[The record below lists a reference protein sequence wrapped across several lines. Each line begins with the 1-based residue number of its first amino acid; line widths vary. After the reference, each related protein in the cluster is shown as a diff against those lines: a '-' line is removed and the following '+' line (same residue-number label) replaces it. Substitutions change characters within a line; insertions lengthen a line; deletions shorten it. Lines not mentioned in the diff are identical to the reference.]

1 MPDFRTYRAETMQ
14 QALLQ
19 VREDLGP
26 DALILH
32 TRQVPIHSRL
42 PWQKDR
48 IVTEIVAVLEQT
60 KRQRPQPV
68 TAVKTTSP
76 DREQIEETPPPDLS
90 AYNRKA
96 APPIQESRISAAEP
110 RIPTHEPVNSEQTPP
125 AISNPETPTPQPE
138 LSESQKLESLF
149 KERIDSLQA
158 MVEQL
163 TTQVRNG
170 MSSDIPPELFS
181 LFTELIDAEVE
192 ESVARELIGRLKQ
205 RCGVNELSDSQGLR
219 RQLFAMIES
228 SIQCRGPIETKPGQ
242 QKIVAMVGPTGVGKT
257 TTIAKLAAN
266 FRLRD
271 NVRMGLITVDTYRI
285 AAVDQL
291 RTYAEIIDLPMKV
304 VSTAVEMKQAV
315 AEFAGMDL
323 ILIDTAGRSPRDEV
337 KLQELK
343 AVLGDIV
350 VDDVHLVL
358 SATTGYRHLRT
369 TAEQF
374 KSVGLT
380 SVILTKLDEAPSLG
394 AILNITS
401 KLGLPLS
408 YLTTGQNVPKDIEP
422 AQPTRATRLI
432 LGQED
437 LSS

>member
-1 MPDFRTYRAETMQ
+1 MQ

-68 TAVKTTSP
+68 TAVTTTSP
-76 DREQIEETPPPDLS
+76 DQEQIEETPPPDLS

-125 AISNPETPTPQPE
+125 AISNSETPTPQPE

-228 SIQCRGPIETKPGQ
+228 SIQCRGPIEAKPGQ

>member
-48 IVTEIVAVLEQT
+48 IVTEIVAVLEQK
-60 KRQRPQPV
+60 KRERPQPV
-68 TAVKTTSP
+68 AAVKSTSST
-76 DREQIEETPPPDLS
+76 REQSEETPAPDLS

-96 APPIQESRISAAEP
+96 TLPVQESRLPIVESRLPRNEP
-110 RIPTHEPVNSEQTPP
+110 INSEPAPP
-125 AISNPETPTPQPE
+125 ATPNPETPNPSPE

-163 TTQVRNG
+163 TSQVRTG
-170 MSSDIPPELFS
+170 MSTDIPPELFS

-192 ESVARELIGRLKQ
+192 ESVARELIGRLKH
-205 RCGVNELSDSQGLR
+205 RSGVNELSDSEGLR
-219 RQLFAMIES
+219 RQLFAMIEA

-380 SVILTKLDEAPSLG
+380 SVILTKLDEAPGLG

-432 LGQED
+432 LGQEN
-437 LSS
+437 LS